1 MAEETKTLEIIK
13 AFTGDVAVDNLI
25 MMTLAV
31 VLIPMIAAVVLLAIR
46 FLEVKGKTQVS
57 PLRAAVI
64 GNASILISTILSITI
79 LSLYFMN
86 YVKGFQTPLIEG
98 SWEFIAGT
106 KLEWALLL
114 DPLSTI
120 MATLL
125 GIIALMIHFYAYD
138 YMRHGEEE
146 VTRFFAFLN
155 FFTGSMWGF
164 IFAGNLLTSLI
175 FWELLGVSSYFLIGY
190 YWHKPSASA
199 AAMKAF
205 LYNKVG
211 DVGFLV
217 GIFLT
222 YGKTKG
228 DLSYSHIAELIHSG
242 ELSAAT
248 LAVPALLIFVAAVGK
263 SSQFPLFGWLPEA
276 MEGPTPVSALL
287 HSSTMVKAGLLL
299 LMRNFLMLYDVSD
312 FYVVLP
318 KIDIAP
324 ATIVTWIGV
333 HTALLGALMAMT
345 STDIKRILAFSTI
358 SQLGYI
364 ASAIGAGGIS
374 PAFFHL
380 VSHATFK
387 SLLFLCAGA
396 VIHNLHHVQDIRK
409 MGGLKRHMPKTAF
422 AMGVGLLALAGF
434 PFTSGFVSKDA
445 VILSIENSKIPGHA
459 YLAWV
464 GIATAF
470 ITAFYSTRM
479 FYLVFLGEER
489 FDKEKIVPHAS
500 STIMVTPLLVLASL
514 VIIESIWFSIGFV
527 LTLAGQERTDVLNFE
542 GFLGDM
548 FGAHASTEGA
558 LKGAII
564 SAVVVL
570 LGMGVAW
577 YMYAINP
584 NARESL
590 RAKLKPVEDFINN
603 RFGVDIAIFWLVN
616 HVALP
621 IGNAF
626 KAFDQQVID
635 GLVNFFG
642 RTASLA
648 IADVSDQFDQHVIDG
663 IVNGSAYSIRY
674 TVKQLRKLQDGIVGD
689 YAKYMIL
696 SVGLLMLIF
705 NLFFGEF
712 SIM

>member
-1 MAEETKTLEIIK
+1 MAEEAKTIEIIK

-25 MMTLAV
+25 MLTLAIV
-31 VLIPMIAAVVLLAIR
+31 IIPMIAAVILLAIR
-46 FLEVKGKTQVS
+46 FLEVKGRMQVS
-57 PLRAAVI
+57 PFRAALI
-64 GNASILISTILSITI
+64 GNISILLSTILSATV
-79 LSLYFMN
+79 LSLYFSN
-86 YVKGFQTPLIEG
+86 YVHGVQTPYIEG

-106 KLEWALLL
+106 KLEWAFVL

-164 IFAGNLLTSLI
+164 IYAGNLLNSLI

-222 YGKTKG
+222 YGKTDG
-228 DLSYSHIAELIHSG
+228 DLSYAHMAELIHKG
-242 ELSAAT
+242 ELSAAA
-248 LAVPALLIFVAAVGK
+248 LAVPALLIFIAAVGK

-299 LMRNFLMLYDVSD
+299 LMRNFLLFYEVHD
-312 FYVVLP
+312 FHVALP
-318 KIDIAP
+318 EVEIAP
-324 ATIVTWIGV
+324 ATIVAWIGV
-333 HTALLGALMAMT
+333 HTALMGALMAMT

-396 VIHNLHHVQDIRK
+396 VIHNLHHVQDIRQ
-409 MGGLKRHMPKTAF
+409 MGGLRRHMPKTAF
-422 AMGVGLLALAGF
+422 AMGVGLIALAGF

-445 VILSIENSKIPGHA
+445 VILSIENSSIPGHA

-479 FYLVFLGEER
+479 FYMVFLGEER
-489 FDKEKIVPHAS
+489 YDKEKIVPHPT
-500 STIMVTPLLVLASL
+500 STIMVIPLLVLAGL
-514 VIIESIWFSIGFV
+514 VIIESIWFSIGFIMM
-527 LTLAGQERTDVLNFE
+527 LAGQERTDLLNFE

-558 LKGAII
+558 LNGAII
-564 SAVVVL
+564 SAVVVI
-570 LGMGVAW
+570 LGMGLAW

-590 RAKLKPVEDFINN
+590 RSTLKPVEDFINN
-603 RFGVDIAIFWLVN
+603 RFGVDIAIFWFVN
-616 HVALP
+616 NVALP
-621 IGNAF
+621 VGNAF

-635 GLVNFFG
+635 GMVNFFG

-648 IADVSDQFDQHVIDG
+648 IADLSDQFDQKIIDG
-663 IVNGSAYSIRY
+663 AVNGSATSIKFAAKR
-674 TVKQLRKLQDGIVGD
+674 LRNLQDGIVGD

-696 SVGLLMLIF
+696 AVGALMLIF
-705 NLFFGEF
+705 NLFF
-712 SIM
+712 SDLALM

>member
-1 MAEETKTLEIIK
+1 MAEAEKTLEIIK
-13 AFTGDVAVDNLI
+13 AFTGDSTADSMIL
-25 MMTLAV
+25 MTAAI
-31 VLIPMIAAVVLLAIR
+31 VLIPMVAAVLLIAIR
-46 FLEVKGKTQVS
+46 YIEVRGKLQVS

-64 GNASILISTILSITI
+64 GNLSILLSTGISITV
-79 LSLYFMN
+79 LSMYFAN
-86 YVKGFQTPLIEG
+86 YVKGIQTPYIEA

-106 KLEWALLL
+106 KLEWAFLI
-114 DPLSTI
+114 DPLSA
-120 MATLL
+120 MMGALL

-164 IFAGNLLTSLI
+164 IYAGNLFNSLI

-190 YWHKPSASA
+190 YWYKPSASA

-222 YGKTKG
+222 YGKTGG
-228 DLSYSHIAELIHSG
+228 DLSYTHIFELIHKG
-242 ELSAAT
+242 ELSAST
-248 LAVPALLIFVAAVGK
+248 LAVPAILIFLAAVGK

-299 LMRNFLMLYDVSD
+299 LMRNFLMLYDVGG
-312 FYVVLP
+312 FEAVLP
-318 KIDIAP
+318 DVSIPP
-324 ATIVTWIGV
+324 AAIITWIGIL
-333 HTALLGALMAMT
+333 TALLGALMATT

-364 ASAIGAGGIS
+364 ASAIGAGGLS

-380 VSHATFK
+380 ISHATFK

-396 VIHNLHHVQDIRK
+396 VIHNLHHVQDIRE
-409 MGGLKRHMPKTAF
+409 MGGLYRHMKWTAIT
-422 AMGVGLLALAGF
+422 MGIGLLALAGF
-434 PFTSGFVSKDA
+434 PFMSGFVSKDA
-445 VILSIENSKIPGHA
+445 VILSIANSDIPFKEGA
-459 YLAWV
+459 QAIGLL
-464 GIATAF
+464 TAA

-479 FYLVFLGEER
+479 FYVVFLGEER
-489 FDKEKIVPHAS
+489 YDKEKIVPHAS
-500 STIMVTPLLVLASL
+500 SKLMLFPLITLASL
-514 VIIESIWFSIGFV
+514 VVIESIWFSIG
-527 LTLAGQERTDVLNFE
+527 LIAHLAELELPEIFLFE
-542 GFLGDM
+542 GFLGNM
-548 FGAHASTEGA
+548 FGVHTPTDGA
-558 LKGAII
+558 LQGII
-564 SAVVVL
+564 YSTIMVFI
-570 LGMGVAW
+570 GMGAAI
-577 YMYAINP
+577 YFYKINP
-584 NARESL
+584 NARESI
-590 RAKLKPVEDFINN
+590 RSSLKFFEDFINN
-603 RFGVDIAIFWLVN
+603 RFGVDIAIFWFVD

-626 KAFDQQVID
+626 KTFDSVVVD

-648 IADVSDQFDQHVIDG
+648 IADFSDQFDQKVIDG
-663 IVNGSAYSIRY
+663 IVNGSAYSIKYSVQR
-674 TVKQLRKLQDGIVGD
+674 LRKLQDGIVGD
-689 YAKYMIL
+689 YAKFMIL
-696 SVGLLMLIF
+696 GIGMLLLVF
-705 NLFFGEF
+705 NLFFGKLALF
-712 SIM
+712 

>member
-31 VLIPMIAAVVLLAIR
+31 ILIPMIAAVILLAIR
-46 FLEVKGKTQVS
+46 FFEVKGKTTVS
-57 PLRAAVI
+57 PLRAAAI
-64 GNASILISTILSITI
+64 GNTSILLSTILSIYI
-79 LSLYFMN
+79 LSMYFAN
-86 YVKGFQTPLIEG
+86 YVHGIQTPYIEG

-106 KLEWALLL
+106 KLEWSFLL

-125 GIIALMIHFYAYD
+125 GIIALAIHFYAYD

-164 IFAGNLLTSLI
+164 IYAGNLLSSLI

-222 YGKTKG
+222 YGKTHG
-228 DLSYSHIAELIHSG
+228 DLSYTQIAELVHKG

-248 LAVPALLIFVAAVGK
+248 LAVPALLIFIAAVGK

-299 LMRNFLMLYDVSD
+299 LMRNFLLYYEVHD
-312 FYVVLP
+312 FHAALP
-318 KIDIAP
+318 EVNIPP

-333 HTALLGALMAMT
+333 HTALMGALMAMT

-387 SLLFLCAGA
+387 SLLFLGAGA
-396 VIHNLHHVQDIRK
+396 VIHNLHHVQDIRQ
-409 MGGLKRHMPKTAF
+409 MGGLRRHMPKTAI

-445 VILSIENSKIPGHA
+445 VILSIENSAIPGHT

-479 FYLVFLGEER
+479 FYVVFLGEER
-489 FDKEKIVPHAS
+489 YDKEKIVPHAS
-500 STIMVTPLLVLASL
+500 STIMVIPLWTLMTLI
-514 VIIESIWFSIGFV
+514 IIESIWFSVGFILA
-527 LTLAGQERTDVLNFE
+527 LTGQERTDLLNFE

-548 FGAHASTEGA
+548 FGVHASTEGA
-558 LKGAII
+558 LTGAIT

-570 LGMGVAW
+570 LGMGFAW

-590 RAKLKPVEDFINN
+590 RATLKPVEDFINN
-603 RFGVDIAIFWLVN
+603 RFGVDIAIFWFVN

-642 RTASLA
+642 KTASLA
-648 IADVSDQFDQHVIDG
+648 VADISDQFDQKVIDG
-663 IVNGSAYSIRY
+663 VVNGSAYSIRFA
-674 TVKQLRKLQDGIVGD
+674 VKRLRRLQDGIVGD

-696 SVGLLMLIF
+696 SVGALMLIF
-705 NLFFGEF
+705 NLFFGNF
-712 SIM
+712 IVM